1 MCTYMYFDFL
11 LGRLLR
17 YSKYQAAMKPCAV
30 VNAGTRIGTWL
41 STDIYVKIQQLKFT
55 CMSEFH
61 LYVVWPPNWIQ
72 WIPFFIF
79 HFLFP
84 GVLTSPVRSATPTH
98 CQQAQQQQQIM
109 TRSDSGV
116 SSLSNSSAL
125 TPPNSAANNQP
136 INKEK
141 TTSAAAILSLFE
153 QPDGA
158 HESKVG

>member
-1 MCTYMYFDFL
+1 MAIKLNF
-11 LGRLLR
+11 
-17 YSKYQAAMKPCAV
+17 
-30 VNAGTRIGTWL
+30 VNPHFSASI
-41 STDIYVKIQQLKFT
+41 
-55 CMSEFH
+55 
-61 LYVVWPPNWIQ
+61 
-72 WIPFFIF
+72 
-79 HFLFP
+79 FLFP
-84 GVLTSPVRSATPTH
+84 GVLASPVRSATPTH
-98 CQQAQQQQQIM
+98 CQQSQQQQQQIM

-116 SSLSNSSAL
+116 SSLSNNSAL